1 MPSYVLRDGCMV
13 RYVPRLSDVL
23 SSWPSWIRRRRR
35 PRSVVTC
42 RAGIITYSTL
52 GTHSMGRSPTLR
64 TVMPAAWSSIAA
76 GCQMKTFPIR
86 TSLFRARP
94 SQSQHH
100 RGLWARSPRL
110 ATARCG
116 LAALPPFSWWPHFV
130 SGPSQHTHTTH
141 TSNARDTSSQP
152 APTKKCSF
160 HQHSIRRRIIT
171 TQPSPV
177 PPYPHRNPHHHTA
190 HSIES
195 AILSFQQT
203 HTRPHLQIPPTHKH
217 HHASH
222 R

>member
-1 MPSYVLRDGCMV
+1 MAVVDPETTEAAICGDMQSGHYYLQYLRYSLYGADLGL
-13 RYVPRLSDVL
+13 RI
-23 SSWPSWIRRRRR
+23 SSILDQQ
-35 PRSVVTC
+35 
-42 RAGIITYSTL
+42 RA
-52 GTHSMGRSPTLR
+52 SPTLR